1 MLEVCDN
8 MYLVVQD
15 WVIFLKLTAY
25 VHAEQIRVTK
35 IPFLCIC
42 ETSICNLQV

>member
-1 MLEVCDN
+1 MLEVCDS

-15 WVIFLKLTAY
+15 LVIFLKLTEF

-35 IPFLCIC
+35 ITFCMY
-42 ETSICNLQV
+42 V